1 MVVTVSHLVCRQVAR
16 TPHNVRL
23 ASQQQSLRV
32 FVHIVEQNLLLL
44 AVRKTSLKQKINE
57 FYPRIRDV
65 FLIDHFSSFER
76 EQFRVLLAIDIDD
89 GVV

>member
-1 MVVTVSHLVCRQVAR
+1 MLNQLGGDRRREVMVVTVSHLVCRQVAH

-44 AVRKTSLKQKINE
+44 AVRKTSLK
-57 FYPRIRDV
+57 
-65 FLIDHFSSFER
+65 
-76 EQFRVLLAIDIDD
+76 
-89 GVV
+89 